1 MYTLYHCNNS
11 YASQKVRLFLAEL
24 DVPYQA
30 VHIDLLKQKQLSEAY
45 LAINPQGLVPALVT
59 EHRTIIG
66 STEIMLEAAQ
76 AHLGFNTTN
85 PNYNH
90 IYNSCKAD
98 EDLHDPHMRTLSYQ
112 LLWMTKTKSPEE
124 TARIIQLAE
133 QHPNKARGE
142 FLKRAVRKKLSTQE
156 SEQAKVAIAQAIEE
170 MEHLLSNN
178 SDFIFGKSYS
188 MADAVA
194 TARIYR
200 LLRLG
205 LNDLL
210 DCAPNCLR
218 YYQKMKSKP
227 SFCKAILNP

>member
-1 MYTLYHCNNS
+1 M
-11 YASQKVRLFLAEL
+11 
-24 DVPYQA
+24 
-30 VHIDLLKQKQLSEAY
+30 HIDLLKQKQLSEAY

-59 EHRTIIG
+59 EHRTVIG
-66 STEIMLEAAQ
+66 STEIMLEVAQ

-85 PNYNH
+85 SNYNH
-90 IYNSCKAD
+90 IYNFCKAD
-98 EDLHDPHMRTLSYQ
+98 EGLHDPHMRNLSYQ
-112 LLWMTKTKSPEE
+112 LLWMAQTKSPEE
-124 TARIIQLAE
+124 TARIVQLAE

-142 FLKRAVRKKLSTQE
+142 FLKRAVQKELSTQE
-156 SEQAKVAIAQAIEE
+156 SEQAKLAIEKAIKE
-170 MEHLLSNN
+170 MECLLENTA
-178 SDFIFGKSYS
+178 DFIFGKSYS

-210 DCAPNCLR
+210 DRAPNCLH

-227 SFCKAILNP
+227 SFCKAI